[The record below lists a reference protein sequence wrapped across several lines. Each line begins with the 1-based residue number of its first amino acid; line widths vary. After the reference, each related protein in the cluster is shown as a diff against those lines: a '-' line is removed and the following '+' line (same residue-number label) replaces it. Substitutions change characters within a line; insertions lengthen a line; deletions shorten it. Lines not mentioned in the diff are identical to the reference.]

1 MRTIGLDIGGTKIRG
16 VLWDGKTVVRALETR
31 TPKTQK
37 DFQKTLSTL
46 ITLLSGRGA
55 IRGIGIGAAGIVE
68 KTTLVFSP
76 NIPYIKEFDFRRL
89 WPLPRSLRLD
99 NDARCFARA
108 EMICGAGRGSKNLFG
123 LTIGTGIGRAYG
135 RDGKILRLKKFEY
148 PERWEKQYQEF
159 RKSRNDQKLAAF
171 LGEKLSLLLL
181 PFQPEVVVIGGGVLK
196 REDFFAMLRTEFR
209 NRQLRS
215 SIRRAIFQ
223 NNGVAV
229 GAALLI
235 ENRA

>member
-16 VLWDGKTVVRALETR
+16 VLWDGKRVIQALEFL
-31 TPKTQK
+31 TPGNEK
-37 DFQKTLSTL
+37 DFKEGLPALAKSLAAGKT
-46 ITLLSGRGA
+46 IQ
-55 IRGIGIGAAGIVE
+55 GIGIGAAGIVE

-76 NIPYIKEFDFRRL
+76 NIRYIKEFDFRRL
-89 WPLPRSLRLD
+89 WPLPCSLRLD

-108 EMICGAGRGSKNLFG
+108 EMMRGAGRGSKKLFG

-135 RDGKILRLKKFEY
+135 RNGKILRLKKFEY
-148 PERWEKQYQEF
+148 PESWERQYQKV
-159 RKSRNDQKLAAF
+159 RKSRNDRKLAAF

-181 PFQPEVVVIGGGVLK
+181 PFQPEVVVVGGGVLK
-196 REDFFAMLRTEFR
+196 RGDFFALLRAEFKKR
-209 NRQLRS
+209 GLRFHV
-215 SIRRAIFQ
+215 RRAAFQ
-223 NNGVAV
+223 NNGPAV